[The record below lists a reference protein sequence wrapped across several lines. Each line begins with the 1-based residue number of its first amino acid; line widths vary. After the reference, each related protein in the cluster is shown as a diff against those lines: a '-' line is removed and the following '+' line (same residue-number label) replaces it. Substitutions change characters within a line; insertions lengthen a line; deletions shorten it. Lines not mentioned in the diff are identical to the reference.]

1 MNDNVID
8 ISTIRNK
15 KMKVETV
22 DLTDMDPKEEALHMA
37 VAMAADMVVFLD
49 ESGLYIEDD
58 PKSMGDV
65 YLIIEVLH
73 SLLTRLQHIP
83 TESQKLSEALI
94 VDIDYDE
101 HIEQF
106 REIMDAY

>member
-8 ISTIRNK
+8 ISAVRNK

-37 VAMAADMVVFLD
+37 IAMTADMVAFLD
-49 ESGLYIEDD
+49 ESGLYIEDE
-58 PKSMGDV
+58 PKSMGEV

-73 SLLTRLQHIP
+73 ALLTRLQHIE

-94 VDIDYDE
+94 VDIDYDD
-101 HIEQF
+101 HLDKF
-106 REIMDAY
+106 REIMDVY